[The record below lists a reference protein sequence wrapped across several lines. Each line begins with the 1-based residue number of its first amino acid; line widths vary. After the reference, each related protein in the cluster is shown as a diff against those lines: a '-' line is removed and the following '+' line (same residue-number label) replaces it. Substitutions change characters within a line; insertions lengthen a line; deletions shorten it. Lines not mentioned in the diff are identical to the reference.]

1 MRWWM
6 HRRLKST
13 KLHWFQSSPE
23 FPSAFAEPR
32 LVARI
37 VASVR
42 RTVAPGASTTPWGSF
57 RTPGFIP
64 RSAPT
69 LTHRTGKCING
80 THANRGSRSR
90 QIAGPLIDFQP
101 VKLVPFAFPSNN
113 FKHFLTLFSKFFAS
127 FPHGTCSL
135 SVSRQYLVLDGIYH
149 PLEAALPSNPTLR
162 KCIVQPRTPSL
173 IRDSHPL

>member
-1 MRWWM
+1 MYRS
-6 HRRLKST
+6 LKST
-13 KLHWFQSSPE
+13 TGHWFQSQAA
-23 FPSAFAEPR
+23 FPRAFTEPR

-37 VASVR
+37 ESSVQR
-42 RTVAPGASTTPWGSF
+42 KVAPSASISPWGSF
-57 RTPGFIP
+57 RTPSFIP
-64 RSAPT
+64 RIAPT

-80 THANRGSRSR
+80 THANHGSRS
-90 QIAGPLIDFQP
+90 QHIAGPLTDFQP
-101 VKLVPFAFPSNN
+101 MKLVPFAFPSNN

-149 PLEAALPSNPTLR
+149 PLKAALPSNPTLR
-162 KCIVQPRTPSL
+162 KRIVQPRTPSL